1 MVIRKLFKFEG
12 AHIVRN
18 CSSHRCREN
27 IHGHSYIVEV
37 FITSDK
43 LDRGYMVMD
52 FVLLDKVKELVD
64 SFDHTYSLWQEESD
78 ELKTFV
84 YKYNRRVAEIPV
96 SPSAEGYALLFL
108 YLIDKI
114 LQNTEHKNGEGNVQ
128 LSSVRVHETA
138 TGYAE
143 AFREDLKLVNF
154 NVHNIRFSEAIRE
167 EWKNDQWWEGIK
179 IKDKN
184 SETHVCYIWRRMVFS
199 RSRKTRTVN
208 C

>member
-1 MVIRKLFKFEG
+1 MIIRKLFKFEG

-18 CSSHRCREN
+18 CSSQRCREN

-37 FITSDK
+37 FISSDK

-64 SFDHTYSLWQEESD
+64 SFDHTYSLWQQESD
-78 ELKTFV
+78 ELKTFI
-84 YKYNRRVAEIPV
+84 YKYNRRVAEIPI
-96 SPSAEGYALLFL
+96 SPSAEGYALLLF
-108 YLIDKI
+108 YLIDRI
-114 LQNTEHKNGEGNVQ
+114 LQHTPHHNEEGNVC

-154 NVHNIRFSEAIRE
+154 NIDDIHFSNAIQE
-167 EWKNDQWWEGIK
+167 EWKDKQWWEEIK
-179 IKDKN
+179 
-184 SETHVCYIWRRMVFS
+184 
-199 RSRKTRTVN
+199 
-208 C
+208 

>member
-1 MVIRKLFKFEG
+1 MLIRKLFKF
-12 AHIVRN
+12 
-18 CSSHRCREN
+18 
-27 IHGHSYIVEV
+27 VEV

-64 SFDHTYSLWQEESD
+64 SFDHTYSLWREESE
-78 ELKTFV
+78 ELKSFV

-96 SPSAEGYALLFL
+96 SPSAEGYALLLF

-114 LQNTEHKNGEGNVQ
+114 LQNTAHENGEGNVQ

-143 AFREDLKLVNF
+143 AFRKDMKLVDF
-154 NVHNIRFSEAIRE
+154 DIHDIRFSEAIRE
-167 EWKNDQWWEGIK
+167 EWKNDAWWKQLIK
-179 IKDKN
+179 
-184 SETHVCYIWRRMVFS
+184 
-199 RSRKTRTVN
+199 
-208 C
+208 

>member
-96 SPSAEGYALLFL
+96 SPSAEGYALLFF

-114 LQNTEHKNGEGNVQ
+114 LQNTEHKNGEGNGNGVC
-128 LSSVRVHETA
+128 RGFPGRPETR
-138 TGYAE
+138 E
-143 AFREDLKLVNF
+143 FQCSRHPFFRGNP
-154 NVHNIRFSEAIRE
+154 
-167 EWKNDQWWEGIK
+167 G
-179 IKDKN
+179 
-184 SETHVCYIWRRMVFS
+184 RME
-199 RSRKTRTVN
+199 K
-208 C
+208 